1 MSQNAPQLFG
11 KEYSSTVML
20 LLQQRGSRLRKGVMS
35 GTHVGDQASPVDQ
48 IGSVSMQQVTSRFG
62 AIGRVDAALSR
73 RWVNPTDFDLPQ
85 LFDKFDELKIFSDPK
100 SKYVLNA
107 VYAAGRTMDELIIEA
122 FFGTATTGT
131 TGSGSTSFS
140 ADGGITIAVD
150 EGASGNTGLTVAKLR
165 AAKKSLMAAEVD
177 FDNDSLW
184 CGINAEA
191 HDSLLQEMQVVST
204 DFNEKPVLVDGKIMR
219 FMGFNFIHTELYGV
233 DGSSFRRLPAWAQSG
248 MHLGIWDD
256 IQTDI
261 SQRKDLTSL
270 PWQAYLKMSLG
281 ATRIEGEKIIEILA
295 DES

>member
-204 DFNEKPVLVDGKIMR
+204 DFKEKPVLVDGKIMR

-270 PWQAYLKMSLG
+270 PWQAYLKMSLS

>member
-1 MSQNAPQLFG
+1 
-11 KEYSSTVML
+11 
-20 LLQQRGSRLRKGVMS
+20 
-35 GTHVGDQASPVDQ
+35 
-48 IGSVSMQQVTSRFG
+48 
-62 AIGRVDAALSR
+62 
-73 RWVNPTDFDLPQ
+73 
-85 LFDKFDELKIFSDPK
+85 
-100 SKYVLNA
+100 
-107 VYAAGRTMDELIIEA
+107 
-122 FFGTATTGT
+122 
-131 TGSGSTSFS
+131 
-140 ADGGITIAVD
+140 
-150 EGASGNTGLTVAKLR
+150 
-165 AAKKSLMAAEVD
+165 
-177 FDNDSLW
+177 
-184 CGINAEA
+184 
-191 HDSLLQEMQVVST
+191 MQVVST